1 MSPSEALATTSMGDD
16 DGLIPFY
23 TKAMGMAESL
33 SVLLCGDWPVLL
45 QTSNSRALTSREGQF
60 DTLLRMATG
69 VRILALATGSGLHVS
84 HVLVVQFP
92 VNPSI
97 ILALYERKKTNFIM
111 R

>member
-1 MSPSEALATTSMGDD
+1 LAC
-16 DGLIPFY
+16 
-23 TKAMGMAESL
+23 
-33 SVLLCGDWPVLL
+33 SVANFQLKG
-45 QTSNSRALTSREGQF
+45 LTSREGQF

-84 HVLVVQFP
+84 HVVVQFP
-92 VNPSI
+92 LNPSI